1 MPQFLSSHEMIKDF
15 ETRGFTSQQ
24 AEALVD
30 WWIKIVGGNYSIAT
44 ETREINS
51 AINELKKDLTIKIY
65 AGQALFILAVVLIA
79 LMLH

>member
-1 MPQFLSSHEMIKDF
+1 MIKDF

-30 WWIKIVGGNYSIAT
+30 WWIKIIGENSPVAT
-44 ETREINS
+44 DTREITS
-51 AINELKKDLTIKIY
+51 SIKELKKDLAIKIY

-79 LMLH
+79 LMLR